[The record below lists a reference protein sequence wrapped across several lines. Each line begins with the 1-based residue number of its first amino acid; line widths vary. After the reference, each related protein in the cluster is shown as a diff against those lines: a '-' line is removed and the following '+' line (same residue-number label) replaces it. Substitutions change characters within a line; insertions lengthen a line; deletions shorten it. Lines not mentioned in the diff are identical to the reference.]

1 MIKYVNLVLLV
12 VFAAAVLIFTAE
24 NHELVSV
31 KFLEFRSIHLP
42 ISVIVFSS
50 AIIGIFIGLIYH
62 FYAVYKIKRELK
74 TKNEKEK
81 L

>member
-1 MIKYVNLVLLV
+1 MVKYINIVLLII
-12 VFAAAVLIFTAE
+12 FAALVLIFTAE
-24 NHELVSV
+24 NPELVSV
-31 KFLEFRSIHLP
+31 KFLEFRSIKLP

-50 AIIGIFIGLIYH
+50 VIIGILISLIYH
-62 FYAVYKIKRELK
+62 FYIVYKIKKELK

>member
-1 MIKYVNLVLLV
+1 MIKYINLVLLV

-24 NHELVSV
+24 NPELVSV
-31 KFLEFRSIHLP
+31 KFLEFRSINLP

-62 FYAVYKIKRELK
+62 FYTAYKTKRELK